1 MDKQLISKRFSKAIA
16 TYPQEANV
24 QRQIADKMIHLLTKH
39 ISFPCSKVIEFG
51 CGTGIYSRMLLQA
64 LRPEELFL
72 NDLCPEMKYCCE
84 DILRK
89 EQVSFLPGDAEI
101 VPFPTGSTLITSCS
115 ALQWFESPEN
125 FFKRCNALLN
135 KQGYF
140 AFSTFGKENMK
151 EIRELTGSGLPYRS
165 REELEGALSP
175 HFDILYSEEEL
186 IPLSFE
192 DPIKVLYHL
201 KQTGVNGLSTQSSP
215 TGKQE
220 NDLCS
225 SDNNSKNNFKNN
237 LPQQQWT
244 RRDLQLFCERYTQE
258 FTQGTSV
265 SLTYHPIYI
274 IAKKKKV

>member
-101 VPFPTGSTLITSCS
+101 VPYWKHID
-115 ALQWFESPEN
+115 N
-125 FFKRCNALLN
+125 FLFRVAMVRISRKLFQKMQC
-135 KQGYF
+135 F
-140 AFSTFGKENMK
+140 A
-151 EIRELTGSGLPYRS
+151 
-165 REELEGALSP
+165 
-175 HFDILYSEEEL
+175 
-186 IPLSFE
+186 
-192 DPIKVLYHL
+192 
-201 KQTGVNGLSTQSSP
+201 Q
-215 TGKQE
+215 
-220 NDLCS
+220 
-225 SDNNSKNNFKNN
+225 
-237 LPQQQWT
+237 
-244 RRDLQLFCERYTQE
+244 
-258 FTQGTSV
+258 
-265 SLTYHPIYI
+265 
-274 IAKKKKV
+274 